1 MELCFFPTP
10 VIVGFLAVGM
20 RGASGQFSPSGL
32 GNFGLL
38 FVHPETSSMAV
49 TQWTVQIKR
58 SACGSRLRSWCLTR
72 AVHETGSMSELPN
85 MPFFPDQ

>member
-49 TQWTVQIKR
+49 TLWRAQRKR
-58 SACGSRLRSWCLTR
+58 LACGFTLRNW
-72 AVHETGSMSELPN
+72 
-85 MPFFPDQ
+85 